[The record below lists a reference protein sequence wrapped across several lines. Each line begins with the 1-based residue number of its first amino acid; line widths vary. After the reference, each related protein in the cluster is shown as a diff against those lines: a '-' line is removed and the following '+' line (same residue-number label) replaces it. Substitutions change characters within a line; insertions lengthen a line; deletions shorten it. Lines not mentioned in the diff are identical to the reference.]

1 MKTIE
6 KAKLAKRSES
16 VQQTQ
21 AEMNGRPIYTE
32 MDAEFF
38 GLNNGN
44 TVGNSTKKQDSLFS
58 KQHLNEDSY
67 ITVDHAG
74 EVDTIDGLD
83 SYREN

>member
-1 MKTIE
+1 MQRKSSIEEEKEKQKMKTIE

-58 KQHLNEDSY
+58 K
-67 ITVDHAG
+67 
-74 EVDTIDGLD
+74 
-83 SYREN
+83 